1 MAIFS
6 IEIEDTDVERVINS
20 VCANYNRPDY
30 VVDNAG
36 NTIENPESKFMFAN
50 KMVRQFLSDHVK
62 KYEIDL
68 LKKQIEESIT
78 PPTINDPQANN

>member
-6 IEIEDTDVERVINS
+6 IEIEDSDVERVINA

-30 VVDNAG
+30 IVDNNG
-36 NTIENPESKFMFAN
+36 INVENPESKFVFAN

-78 PPTINDPQANN
+78 PPNINDPQANN